1 MKTILET
8 DTNCHLWY
16 RLYTKATT
24 KRDITRPVTGTG
36 KTYSDQR
43 DSEKLFSPELE
54 KINRVADKWLN
65 PRSSADYAV
74 R

>member
-1 MKTILET
+1 MVSSIYQGDNEERY
-8 DTNCHLWY
+8 H
-16 RLYTKATT
+16 
-24 KRDITRPVTGTG
+24 PSVTGTE
-36 KTYSDQR
+36 KTYSDRR

-65 PRSSADYAV
+65 PRSSTDYAV

>member
-8 DTNCHLWY
+8 DTNRHLWY

-24 KRDITRPVTGTG
+24 KRDITHPVTGTG

-54 KINRVADKWLN
+54 KTNRVDRQMAQ
-65 PRSSADYAV
+65 PPI
-74 R
+74 